1 MKPIT
6 IVGFGRVGTHLLKI
20 FHEKNLPVRQ
30 IFTRSITQDRSA
42 MAGRCHVELV
52 HDFQLLENHKGIYIL
67 AVPDRHISDVA
78 QQLKAVLA
86 EDVLIAHSSGTT
98 PLKALAVLF
107 SQAGRFYPL
116 QSFSTEAPV
125 HWEKLPVFVSGT
137 SPQVKEALKQLA
149 NAITEKVVV
158 LKDEEQWAWLHLGA
172 VIAHN
177 FSNAM
182 FHWSKNMLEQHGL
195 KFEYLHPLIRD
206 GLAKSM
212 LIGPEAAQT
221 GPAQR
226 GDLTT
231 IATHL
236 ELLKNDKALHDLY
249 LAISQMINSNV
260 KIPEK

>member
-6 IVGFGRVGTHLLKI
+6 IVGFGRVGTHLLQI
-20 FHEKNLPVRQ
+20 FHEKNLPIRQ
-30 IFTRSITQDRSA
+30 IFTRSITQDRTA
-42 MAGRCHVELV
+42 IAGRCHVELV
-52 HDFQLLENHKGIYIL
+52 NDFHLLENHKGIYIL
-67 AVPDRHISDVA
+67 AVPDRHISDVTR
-78 QQLKAVLA
+78 QLKSVLA
-86 EDVLIAHSSGTT
+86 EDTLIAHSSGTT
-98 PLKALAVLF
+98 PLAVLSDVF
-107 SQAGRFYPL
+107 SQSGRFYPL

-125 HWEKLPVFVSGT
+125 HWEKLPVFVSGA
-137 SPQVKEALKQLA
+137 SPEVKEALEQLA
-149 NAITEKVVV
+149 NAITEKVIV
-158 LKDEEQWAWLHLGA
+158 LRDEEQWAWLHLGA

-182 FHWSKNMLEQHGL
+182 FHWSKNLLEQHGL
-195 KFEYLHPLIRD
+195 KFEYLHPLIHD

-236 ELLKNDKALHDLY
+236 DLLKNNKELHDLY
-249 LAISQMINSNV
+249 LAISHMINPDV